1 MFAKALDTVRG
12 PTPTPSAVKL
22 GRCREL
28 AMRDIHLRRPIDC
41 VTFGV
46 CSTRRLLNFFRGPW
60 GLVLGSP
67 TSAGRAQVETTPLR
81 HLRGGPPRGQTKS
94 IKRRRGE
101 IIRGQSE
108 QAKVLFLFHMALLSP
123 LQPPFSSVQVSSNTT
138 FGGGIFQVQPCGF
151 CLGLCQLDAG
161 DRPDTSGCDL
171 EDTRKTPTQCK
182 AATNDYA

>member
-46 CSTRRLLNFFRGPW
+46 CSTRRLLNF
-60 GLVLGSP
+60 
-67 TSAGRAQVETTPLR
+67 LR
-81 HLRGGPPRGQTKS
+81 GPPRGQTKS
-94 IKRRRGE
+94 IQRRRGE